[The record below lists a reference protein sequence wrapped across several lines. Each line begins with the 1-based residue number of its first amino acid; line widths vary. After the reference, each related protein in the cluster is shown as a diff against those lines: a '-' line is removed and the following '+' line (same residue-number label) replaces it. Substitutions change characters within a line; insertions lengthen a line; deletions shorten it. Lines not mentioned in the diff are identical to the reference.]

1 MKIIKKFFDKKNGNP
16 VQENT
21 KDNIKEKLD
30 KLTDSEKIKYLD
42 FIALESKYNIIPG
55 KQITLKK
62 ITLSGAIVSI
72 IGSDDSNVIRS
83 VYNLSPDQAKAVQD
97 FQALITSQAPPGFIL
112 IEAIYNKATNEI
124 TINGGIPEKAY
135 SLQAIALLDTIETFC
150 VILLN
155 TK

>member
-1 MKIIKKFFDKKNGNP
+1 MGNIVIDTNKNQIIFTNVSGHIIVPF
-16 VQENT
+16 
-21 KDNIKEKLD
+21 D